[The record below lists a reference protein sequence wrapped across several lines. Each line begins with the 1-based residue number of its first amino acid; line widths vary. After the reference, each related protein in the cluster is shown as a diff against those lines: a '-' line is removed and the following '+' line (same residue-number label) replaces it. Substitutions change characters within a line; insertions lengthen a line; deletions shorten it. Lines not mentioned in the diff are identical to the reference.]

1 MRDEIDVLRVDLE
14 SGITASITASE
25 ENTRQ
30 RMDEMM
36 ATLLKAIQDIKKP

>member
-25 ENTRQ
+25 AATRQ
-30 RMDEMM
+30 RMDDMM
-36 ATLLKAIQDIKKP
+36 AALLKAIHDIKKP